1 MSITAT
7 GYYINSFRLQD
18 LYIRS
23 KKTLLLWTLIA
34 GLLLA
39 SFTNY
44 PAVILISLLLT
55 LYSFGELVLALGK
68 IVPVKEITT
77 FLMVVQLLLAP
88 FLDYEILAPQKISAM
103 VVSQEVYFSFALPA
117 VLTFLIGMRLRF
129 SKYKIIQ
136 GEMNFSD
143 ADRKRHSKIGIL
155 LIIIGYMFF
164 FLQNVLVV
172 PGLEFLVIVLS
183 LFRFV
188 GIFYL
193 MYSNNRFYQ
202 ILILAVVIP
211 ATISTV
217 RGSVFIDL
225 LIWFFFIYA
234 FAAIKFRIK
243 TRTTVLIVISS
254 IVFFMI
260 LQSVKMDYRKIEW
273 RNNRVTQTATGVNLF
288 ADIFSANLQS
298 INKNSLWIMQAKFIN
313 RLNQGFIVS
322 YILKKD
328 VVRTTDQIN
337 TYFSKELLG
346 VILPRF
352 IYSEKATVGDNKK
365 FRYLTGIP
373 LATSV
378 TMNVGILGDGYG
390 NFGYIGGIL
399 FCFGF
404 GLFLNLVMGYCFLLS
419 LRIKTVLF
427 WMPLI
432 LFYVMRAGNEFY
444 IITNWTVKVALVV
457 ISYYYISKRVFG
469 KAI

>member
-172 PGLEFLVIVLS
+172 PGLEFLIIVLS

>member
-1 MSITAT
+1 M
-7 GYYINSFRLQD
+7 QD
-18 LYIRS
+18 IYIRS
-23 KKTLLLWTLIA
+23 KKTLLLWTLVV

-55 LYSFGELVLALGK
+55 LYTFGELVLALGK
-68 IVPVKEITT
+68 IVPVKEITAL
-77 FLMVVQLLLAP
+77 LMVVQLLLAP
-88 FLDYEILAPQKISAM
+88 FLDYAILAPQEMSAM
-103 VVSQEVYFSFALPA
+103 AVDQKTYFSFALPA
-117 VLTFLIGMRLRF
+117 VLAFLIGMRFRF
-129 SKYKIIQ
+129 RRPKIIQ
-136 GEMNFSD
+136 GEMDFSET
-143 ADRKRHSKIGIL
+143 DRKRHNKIGII
-155 LIIIGYMFF
+155 LIVIGYVFL
-164 FLQNVLVV
+164 FLQNVLVI
-172 PGLEFLVIVLS
+172 PGLEFVIVVLS

-202 ILILAVVIP
+202 ILILAVAIP

-234 FAAIKFRIK
+234 FAAIKFRIR
-243 TRTTVLIVISS
+243 TRITMLIVALS
-254 IVFFMI
+254 IIFFMI
-260 LQSVKMDYRKIEW
+260 LQSVKVDYRKIEW
-273 RNNRVTQTATGVNLF
+273 RSNRVTQETTGVSLF

-298 INKNSLWIMQAKFIN
+298 LNKANLWLMQAKFIT

-322 YILKKD
+322 YVLKKD
-328 VVRTTDQIN
+328 VVKTTNKTN
-337 TYFSKELLG
+337 TYLGRELLG
-346 VILPRF
+346 VVLPRF

-378 TMNVGILGDGYG
+378 SMNVGILGDGYG
-390 NFGYIGGIL
+390 NFGYAGGIFFC

-404 GLFLNLVMGYCFLLS
+404 FLNLVMGYCFSLS
-419 LRIKTVLF
+419 RRIKTILF

-444 IITNWTVKVALVV
+444 IITNWTVKVAFVV
-457 ISYYYISKRVFG
+457 IAYYFISKKYFG

>member
-1 MSITAT
+1 
-7 GYYINSFRLQD
+7 
-18 LYIRS
+18 
-23 KKTLLLWTLIA
+23 
-34 GLLLA
+34 
-39 SFTNY
+39 
-44 PAVILISLLLT
+44 
-55 LYSFGELVLALGK
+55 
-68 IVPVKEITT
+68 
-77 FLMVVQLLLAP
+77 
-88 FLDYEILAPQKISAM
+88 
-103 VVSQEVYFSFALPA
+103 
-117 VLTFLIGMRLRF
+117 
-129 SKYKIIQ
+129 
-136 GEMNFSD
+136 
-143 ADRKRHSKIGIL
+143 
-155 LIIIGYMFF
+155 
-164 FLQNVLVV
+164 
-172 PGLEFLVIVLS
+172 
-183 LFRFV
+183 
-188 GIFYL
+188 
-193 MYSNNRFYQ
+193 
-202 ILILAVVIP
+202 
-211 ATISTV
+211 
-217 RGSVFIDL
+217 
-225 LIWFFFIYA
+225 
-234 FAAIKFRIK
+234 
-243 TRTTVLIVISS
+243 
-254 IVFFMI
+254 
-260 LQSVKMDYRKIEW
+260 
-273 RNNRVTQTATGVNLF
+273 
-288 ADIFSANLQS
+288 
-298 INKNSLWIMQAKFIN
+298 
-313 RLNQGFIVS
+313 VS